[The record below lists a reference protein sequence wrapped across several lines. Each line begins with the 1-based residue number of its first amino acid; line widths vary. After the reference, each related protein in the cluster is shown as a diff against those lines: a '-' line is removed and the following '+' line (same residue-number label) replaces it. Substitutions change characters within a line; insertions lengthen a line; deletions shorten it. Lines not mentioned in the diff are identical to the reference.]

1 MPVNDRIQLR
11 RGTEAQ
17 WIAAEAAD
25 ADTEP
30 LADGEPG
37 VVVDADGVPLYLVVG
52 DTGTEFED
60 LPRFSPDSA
69 LSATIGLG
77 AGWPRRSGSTQYITD
92 PYAIPGGSALGLT
105 LGRTCGDWIVVPFD
119 ATITGYAFEVTT
131 AADPGSLI
139 RSALHQQTSVEAT
152 ADLPL
157 LHDGGTS
164 DLSTTGVK
172 QVTGLSI
179 PVTAGTIIRPTLKWE
194 SGTGS
199 PAVRAHRSPRPTQ
212 VGITTLIGGT
222 GSGGFC
228 VDTTTSPGP
237 FGTVRLD
244 GSASAA
250 PRFAL
255 FVVAS

>member
-1 MPVNDRIQLR
+1 MVEFRDVVKKYA
-11 RGTEAQ
+11 GTDEA
-17 WIAAEAAD
+17 
-25 ADTEP
+25 
-30 LADGEPG
+30 L
-37 VVVDADGVPLYLVVG
+37 GVPAGTVGGIPVVTPDDLG
-52 DTGTEFED
+52 PAAAMTPAEVVTDED
-60 LPRFSPDSA
+60 AQAA
-69 LSATIGLG
+69 LSATFGLG
-77 AGWPRRSGSTQYITD
+77 AGWPRRSGSTQYLTD
-92 PYAIPGGSALGLT
+92 PYATAGGSPLPLT
-105 LGRTCGDWIVVPFD
+105 LGRTYGDWIVVPFD
-119 ATITGYAFEVTT
+119 ATITGYGFEVTT
-131 AADPGSLI
+131 AADSGALI
-139 RSALHQQTSVEAT
+139 RSGLHQQTSVEAT

-194 SGTGS
+194 AGTGS
-199 PAVRAHRSPRPTQ
+199 PAVRSNRSPRPTR
-212 VGITTLIGGT
+212 VGITTIIGST

-244 GSASAA
+244 EAASAT

-255 FVVAS
+255 IVVAS